1 MSIQTP
7 FGVRIAGTGSA
18 VPSRVLTNADLEKM
32 IDTSDEW
39 IIKRTGIH
47 KRHLLDESKGETT
60 LEIERRAIT
69 GALDAAGMQASDL
82 DLLIVA
88 SLTSEM
94 ACPSNACRLNEAI
107 GAYPAGSFD
116 LNAACCGFV
125 YSLNLA
131 DSLIRSGRHRAIGIV
146 GCDTLSRH
154 IDYTERTVSILFGD
168 AAGSAILVRDDE
180 HPERGCIYQK
190 IESDGRGWESL
201 YMPRREE
208 DVPANAPESEV
219 RMGYLR
225 MNGREV
231 YKFAVSKFQYV
242 IEDALEQT
250 GLQVDDIA
258 QFVCHQSNIRI
269 IESAK
274 EKIGLP
280 DDKVHINIDKYGN
293 SSAGSVALCL
303 DELTRSGRINPGD
316 KVVFVAFGAGM
327 TWSSSVWQ
335 V

>member
-1 MSIQTP
+1 MSGQAP

-18 VPSRVLTNADLEKM
+18 VPSKVLANTDLEQM
-32 IDTSDEW
+32 IDPSSDW
-39 IIKRTGIH
+39 IVKRTGIH
-47 KRHLLDESKGETT
+47 QRHILDQERGETT
-60 LEIERRAIT
+60 LDIERRAIT
-69 GALDAAGMQASDL
+69 AALDAAGMTGADL

-94 ACPSNACRLNEAI
+94 RCPSNACRLIEAI
-107 GAYPAGSFD
+107 GAQPAGAFD

-125 YSLNLA
+125 YSLNIA

-168 AAGSAILVRDDE
+168 AAGAAVVVRDDE

-190 IESDGRGWESL
+190 IEADGRGWESL

-208 DVPANAPESEV
+208 DVPPAAPDSDV

-250 GLQVDDIA
+250 GLKVDDIA

-280 DDKVHINIDKYGN
+280 DDKVYINIDKYGN
-293 SSAGSVALCL
+293 SSAGSVGLCL
-303 DELTRSGRINPGD
+303 DELMQQGRINPGD

>member
-1 MSIQTP
+1 MSGQAP

-18 VPSRVLTNADLEKM
+18 VPSKVLANTDLEQM
-32 IDTSDEW
+32 IDTSSEW
-39 IIKRTGIH
+39 IVKRTGIH
-47 KRHLLDESKGETT
+47 QRHILDQEKGETT
-60 LEIERRAIT
+60 LDIERRAIT
-69 GALDAAGMQASDL
+69 AALDAAGMTGADL

-94 ACPSNACRLNEAI
+94 RCPSNACRLIEAI
-107 GAYPAGSFD
+107 GAQPAGAFD

-125 YSLNLA
+125 YSLNIA

-168 AAGSAILVRDDE
+168 AAGAAVVVRDDE

-190 IESDGRGWESL
+190 IEADGRGWESL

-208 DVPANAPESEV
+208 DVPPAAPDSDV

-250 GLQVDDIA
+250 GLKVDDIA

-280 DDKVHINIDKYGN
+280 DDKVYINIDKYGN
-293 SSAGSVALCL
+293 SSAGSVGLCL
-303 DELTRSGRINPGD
+303 DELMQQGRINPGD